1 MKVLI
6 LGGTGMLGHKLW
18 QTCAPRFDTYATVR
32 LSAQASDRAGIFDG
46 SRLLGDVSVEKL
58 ASVAQAVDRVQP
70 DVVIN
75 GIGIVKQHRA
85 GGDPLTNIAIN
96 ALFPHR
102 LAQLCGAAGIRL
114 IHVSTDCVFSGRKGH
129 YVESDTP
136 DADDLYGRSKLL
148 GEVDRGNCLTLR
160 ASMIGRE
167 LRGAHGLLEWFL
179 GQEGKT
185 VRGFTR
191 ARFSGFTTAA
201 LASVIGD
208 IIADHQTLRGVWH
221 VAADPISKFDV
232 LSLVRDT
239 FGLDVE
245 IEPDDTVVCDRSLA
259 ADRFR
264 QATGFAPRP
273 WPDMID
279 RMAKDPTPYEEIR
292 RPHAG

>member
-18 QTCAPRFDTYATVR
+18 QTCAPRFETYATVR
-32 LSAQASDRAGIFDG
+32 LAAPAYDRAGIFDR
-46 SRLLGDVSVEKL
+46 SRLLGGVSAEDF
-58 ASVAQAVDRVQP
+58 ASVVQAVNRVRP
-70 DVVIN
+70 EVVIN
-75 GIGIVKQHRA
+75 GIGIVKQHSA
-85 GGDPLTNIAIN
+85 AGDPLMSIAIN

-129 YVESDTP
+129 YSESDTP
-136 DADDLYGRSKLL
+136 DADDLYGRTKLL
-148 GEVDRGNCLTLR
+148 GEVEREDCLTLR

-201 LASVIGD
+201 LAGVIGD
-208 IIADHQTLRGVWH
+208 IMADHRALRGVWH

-232 LSLVRDT
+232 LSLVRDA

-245 IEPDDTVVCDRSLA
+245 IEPDDALVCDRSLA
-259 ADRFR
+259 AERFR
-264 QATGFAPRP
+264 HATGFAPRP
-273 WPDMID
+273 WRDMID
-279 RMAKDPTPYEEIR
+279 RMAKDPTPYDEIR